1 MKLIPFPPGK
11 TFTVIV
17 LLEHNDKETT
27 TNSEMNEIALIK
39 HSQQYTDKEV
49 IVSCQKI
56 PWILI
61 FWAHLPPHCVSRE
74 MKINFFLPPLRKR
87 VSPRENW
94 ISHLGNF
101 PSKEDLISIR

>member
-56 PWILI
+56 P
-61 FWAHLPPHCVSRE
+61 
-74 MKINFFLPPLRKR
+74 
-87 VSPRENW
+87 
-94 ISHLGNF
+94 
-101 PSKEDLISIR
+101 